1 MAIFGT
7 DGRPSRQQR
16 WQRAHQRAH
25 GGRDADASA
34 AAECGFGFF
43 RRETASAM
51 KTLVTGATG
60 FLGSHVARQLAAR
73 GEHVRVLVRPTSD
86 TGAIEG
92 LDAERFI
99 GDLRDVASLDRALA
113 GVTRVFHVAADYRL
127 WARNPQEIHE
137 SNVTGTRNLLEA
149 ARRAGVEKFVYTS
162 TVATLAVPRKEGLPD
177 ESTQSSVEEM
187 IGHYKRS
194 KFEAEKCAMRAA
206 EAGLPV
212 VIVNPTTP
220 VGPGDWKPT
229 PTGKIIVDFLNGRM
243 PGYVDTGL
251 NFVPVE
257 DCARGHLLAA
267 ERGRVGERYILGGRN
282 LTLKQMLDILSLTS
296 GRPAPRWRIPYAL
309 AYAAGCADA
318 GVSRLLGREP
328 QIPLEGVRMAR
339 HKMFVDA
346 SKAERELGFAPGP
359 IEAALGRAVAWYES
373 NGYVAA
379 RRTPAVAGVRA
390 V

>member
-1 MAIFGT
+1 
-7 DGRPSRQQR
+7 
-16 WQRAHQRAH
+16 
-25 GGRDADASA
+25 
-34 AAECGFGFF
+34 
-43 RRETASAM
+43 M

-60 FLGSHVARQLAAR
+60 FLGSHVARALAGR
-73 GEHVRVLVRPTSD
+73 GEDVRVLVRPSSD
-86 TGAIEG
+86 LRALDG
-92 LDAERFI
+92 LAAERFT
-99 GDLRDVASLDRALA
+99 GDLRDRASLDRAME
-113 GVTRVFHVAADYRL
+113 GVRRVFHVAADYRL
-127 WARNPQEIHE
+127 WARNPREIFE
-137 SNVTGTRNLLEA
+137 SNVTGTQNLLDSA
-149 ARRAGVEKFVYTS
+149 HRVGVEKFVYTS
-162 TVATLAVPRKEGLPD
+162 TVATIAVPREGNLPN
-177 ESTQSSVEEM
+177 EETQSSVEEM
-187 IGHYKRS
+187 IGDYKRS
-194 KFEAEKCAMRAA
+194 KFEAEKCALRAA

-220 VGPGDWKPT
+220 VGVGDWKPT

-267 ERGRVGERYILGGRN
+267 ERGRIGERYILGGRN
-282 LTLKQMLDILSLTS
+282 LTLKQMLDILSLSS
-296 GRPAPRWRIPYAL
+296 GRRAPQWKIPYIL
-309 AYAAGCADA
+309 AFAAGCANM

-328 QIPLEGVRMAR
+328 RIPLEGVRMAR

-379 RRTPAVAGVRA
+379 GSAPAVAGVRA
-390 V
+390 A

>member
-1 MAIFGT
+1 
-7 DGRPSRQQR
+7 
-16 WQRAHQRAH
+16 
-25 GGRDADASA
+25 
-34 AAECGFGFF
+34 
-43 RRETASAM
+43 M

-60 FLGSHVARQLAAR
+60 FLGSHVARALAGR
-73 GEHVRVLVRPTSD
+73 GENVRVLVRPSSD
-86 TGAIEG
+86 LRALEG
-92 LDAERFI
+92 LEAERCA
-99 GDLRDVASLDRALA
+99 GDLRDRASLDRALE
-113 GVTRVFHVAADYRL
+113 GVQRVFHVAADYRL
-127 WARNPQEIHE
+127 WARDPREIHE
-137 SNVTGTRNLLEA
+137 SNVTGTQNLLDA

-162 TVATLAVPRKEGLPD
+162 TVATIAVPRSGGLPN
-177 ESTQSSVEEM
+177 EQTQSSLGEM

-194 KFEAEKCAMRAA
+194 KFEAEQSALRAA
-206 EAGLPV
+206 KTGLPV

-267 ERGRVGERYILGGRN
+267 ERGRVGERYILGGSN
-282 LTLKQMLDILSLTS
+282 LTLKQMLDMLAAAS
-296 GRPAPRWRIPYAL
+296 GRPAPRWKFPHAL
-309 AYAAGCADA
+309 AYAAACVDT

-346 SKAERELGFAPGP
+346 SKAGRELGFAPGP
-359 IEAALGRAVAWYES
+359 IEAALERAAAWYES
-373 NGYVAA
+373 NGYIAA
-379 RRTPAVAGVRA
+379 GRAPAVAGVRA
-390 V
+390 A

>member
-1 MAIFGT
+1 
-7 DGRPSRQQR
+7 
-16 WQRAHQRAH
+16 
-25 GGRDADASA
+25 
-34 AAECGFGFF
+34 
-43 RRETASAM
+43 M

-60 FLGSHVARQLAAR
+60 FLGSHVARALAAR
-73 GEHVRVLVRPTSD
+73 GENVRVLVRASSD
-86 TGAIEG
+86 VRALDG
-92 LDAERFI
+92 LNAERFE
-99 GDLRDVASLDRALA
+99 GDLRNPASLAGALE
-113 GVTRVFHVAADYRL
+113 GVRSVFHVAADYRL
-127 WARNPQEIHE
+127 WARNPREIYE
-137 SNVTGTRNLLEA
+137 SNVTGTQNLLDA
-149 ARRAGVEKFVYTS
+149 ARHAGVEKFVYTS
-162 TVATLAVPRKEGLPD
+162 TVATIAVPREGGLPN
-177 ESTQSSVEEM
+177 ETTQSSVGEM

-194 KFEAEKCAMRAA
+194 KFEAEQCALRAA

-267 ERGRVGERYILGGRN
+267 ERGRIGERYILGGRN
-282 LTLKQMLDILSLTS
+282 LTLKQMLDLLSAAS
-296 GRPAPRWRIPYAL
+296 GQPAPRWKIPYAV
-309 AYAAGCADA
+309 AYAAGWVDS
-318 GVSRLLGREP
+318 GISRVLGREP

-359 IEAALGRAVAWYES
+359 IEAALERAVEWYEQ

-379 RRTPAVAGVRA
+379 GRAPAVAGARA
-390 V
+390 A

>member
-1 MAIFGT
+1 
-7 DGRPSRQQR
+7 
-16 WQRAHQRAH
+16 
-25 GGRDADASA
+25 
-34 AAECGFGFF
+34 
-43 RRETASAM
+43 M

-60 FLGSHVARQLAAR
+60 FLGSHVARALGAR
-73 GEHVRVLVRPTSD
+73 GEDVRVLVRASSD
-86 TGAIEG
+86 VRALDG
-92 LDAERFI
+92 LNAERFE
-99 GDLRDVASLDRALA
+99 GDLRNPASLAGALE
-113 GVTRVFHVAADYRL
+113 GVRSVFHVAADYRL
-127 WARNPQEIHE
+127 WARNPREIYE
-137 SNVTGTRNLLEA
+137 SNVTGTQNLLDA
-149 ARRAGVEKFVYTS
+149 ARHAGVEKFVYTS
-162 TVATLAVPRKEGLPD
+162 TVATIAVPREHGLPD
-177 ESTQSSVEEM
+177 ETTQSSVGEM

-194 KFEAEKCAMRAA
+194 KFEAEQCALRAA

-267 ERGRVGERYILGGRN
+267 ERGRIGERYILGGRN
-282 LTLKQMLDILSLTS
+282 LTLKQMLDLLSAAS
-296 GRPAPRWRIPYAL
+296 GQPAPRWKIPYAV
-309 AYAAGCADA
+309 AYAAGWVDS
-318 GVSRLLGREP
+318 GISRILGREP

-359 IEAALGRAVAWYES
+359 IEAALERAVEWYEQ

-379 RRTPAVAGVRA
+379 GRAPAVAGARA
-390 V
+390 A

>member
-1 MAIFGT
+1 
-7 DGRPSRQQR
+7 
-16 WQRAHQRAH
+16 
-25 GGRDADASA
+25 
-34 AAECGFGFF
+34 
-43 RRETASAM
+43 M

-60 FLGSHVARQLAAR
+60 FLGSHVARALAGR
-73 GEHVRVLVRPTSD
+73 GESVRVLVRPSSD
-86 TGAIEG
+86 LRALEG
-92 LDAERFI
+92 LDAERFA
-99 GDLRDVASLDRALA
+99 GDLRDRVSLDRALED
-113 GVTRVFHVAADYRL
+113 VQRVFHVAADYRL
-127 WARNPQEIHE
+127 WSRDPREIHE
-137 SNVTGTRNLLEA
+137 SNVTGTQNLLEA

-162 TVATLAVPRKEGLPD
+162 TVATIAVPREGGLPN
-177 ESTQSSVEEM
+177 EETQSSVNEM

-194 KFEAEKCAMRAA
+194 KFEAEQCALRAA
-206 EAGLPV
+206 EAGQPV

-267 ERGRVGERYILGGRN
+267 ERGRIGERYILGGRN
-282 LTLKQMLDILSLTS
+282 LTLKQMLDILSSTS
-296 GRPAPRWRIPYAL
+296 GRPAPRWKFPYVL
-309 AYAAGCADA
+309 AYAAGCVDT

-328 QIPLEGVRMAR
+328 RIPLEGVRMAR

-346 SKAERELGFAPGP
+346 SKAQRELGFAPGP

-379 RRTPAVAGVRA
+379 GRVPVVAGVRA
-390 V
+390 A